1 MSPVSQASPMGSAP
15 GGTTRSNQGRRS
27 LEPQT
32 RGSNIGSM
40 RKGAR
45 GMGLELVMKVAA
57 VLWELSWLVDYRMR
71 GGARM
76 QV

>member
-1 MSPVSQASPMGSAP
+1 
-15 GGTTRSNQGRRS
+15 
-27 LEPQT
+27 
-32 RGSNIGSM
+32 
-40 RKGAR
+40 
-45 GMGLELVMKVAA
+45 MGLELVMKVAA